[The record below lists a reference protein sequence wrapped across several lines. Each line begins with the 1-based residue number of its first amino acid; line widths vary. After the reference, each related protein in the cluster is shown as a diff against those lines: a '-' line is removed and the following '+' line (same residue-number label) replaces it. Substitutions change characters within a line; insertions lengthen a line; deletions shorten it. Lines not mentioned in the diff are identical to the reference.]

1 MGGKENTCIATEVI
15 VRTVIQQSNWF
26 YLSQHFCNMQY
37 FHNTQ
42 VQLFI
47 QLIITTEVLMN
58 ASPLILSHTVGK
70 HQVSTAI
77 CHSLSPPHQVSLSH
91 THFQALL
98 LPLLPFLQMNKA
110 GNRKAMQLPKTIC
123 YGNNKGR
130 NRNRYPNSSW
140 RGDFPEELNSGPF
153 YNSFTSLSV
162 YHPVNTLLVHPA
174 ERLLSALPSAD
185 RAQPNYNQATHRIF
199 FFIATLSLKCFNH
212 FLSLFVMATAV
223 EAFLSWP
230 SH

>member
-37 FHNTQ
+37 FRNTQ

-91 THFQALL
+91 THISKPYYFHYFHFCRWIRQVTERQCNF
-98 LPLLPFLQMNKA
+98 PKQY
-110 GNRKAMQLPKTIC
+110 AMAITKEGTETDIQILVGGEISQ
-123 YGNNKGR
+123 R
-130 NRNRYPNSSW
+130 N
-140 RGDFPEELNSGPF
+140 
-153 YNSFTSLSV
+153 
-162 YHPVNTLLVHPA
+162 
-174 ERLLSALPSAD
+174 
-185 RAQPNYNQATHRIF
+185 
-199 FFIATLSLKCFNH
+199 
-212 FLSLFVMATAV
+212 
-223 EAFLSWP
+223 
-230 SH
+230 